1 MFHFISR
8 KTISTSVFMLL
19 LSQIVPVSYMSGHA
33 QETDKPLDLTVLS
46 TNEESVSFVV
56 VEQNT
61 SASQDALSS
70 QDDVERMEKSDN
82 QTDLA
87 RTVDNES
94 EAQAQTPTDLVS
106 NEEEQNQNDDVS
118 QEDES
123 KINLISETQE
133 VQEQSNIDEPATG
146 RMTKRKIKDVGL
158 ASIGIGIDEAKQ
170 LDQFTNRLWRGIP
183 VDRAM
188 RLIEIIPADL
198 SSDALRQM
206 SYQAIARQ
214 GVPPKGAADN
224 PTALLQARM
233 DYLART
239 GRSDAL
245 ASIVKQLP
253 KNDEWQS
260 WHEWKIFYDL
270 MMRQDDEACA
280 TAAENASTSLDPLWQ
295 KTNLMC
301 QILTGDEMRASFSAD
316 VLKASGLIDDP
327 LYFDLIDLLLG
338 RANMEDVQSRAASVT
353 TLDFMHVILMDAAH
367 VEISATQIANLEPSY
382 REAAGALRYLS
393 DEARQSLGLSNLQSG
408 LMSRS
413 QAKALFIASTTQ
425 NDTALMAMSR
435 RLEAQDNKA
444 STPLYL
450 AIRNE
455 VANANGLSADEL
467 REFVT
472 LIMQAMQL
480 EMSDHKGALWLPFYA
495 PLLSEA
501 VAAADITTLDADLQY
516 DFALLMRLANLPL
529 SPLPS
534 DGTAVVQADH
544 LSIVLDAT
552 ASLADRTTSMLAL
565 GLEVYLPLLGM
576 SEADNRDWFAI
587 YDEQTASQNLGY
599 QPLSEAGMM
608 ALKQAAAK
616 GQKVETI
623 ILASRLI
630 DGRLLSDISP
640 QNMDMMIQQLAQA
653 GLPNTAAA
661 LADEALRA
669 HVMQALFHPEAAAS
683 L

>member
-19 LSQIVPVSYMSGHA
+19 LSQGVAVSLSGVNA

-56 VEQNT
+56 VEQSLSESQQETETTDNT
-61 SASQDALSS
+61 
-70 QDDVERMEKSDN
+70 DN
-82 QTDLA
+82 QTDILA
-87 RTVDNES
+87 ELDNES
-94 EAQAQTPTDLVS
+94 AEQAELQTELVL
-106 NEEEQNQNDDVS
+106 NQDNQTNAAETSVTS
-118 QEDES
+118 Q
-123 KINLISETQE
+123 TQAD
-133 VQEQSNIDEPATG
+133 QEPSQADEPVTG
-146 RMTKRKIKDVGL
+146 RMTKRKVKDVGL
-158 ASIGIGIDEAKQ
+158 ASIGIGIDDTKQ
-170 LDQFTNRLWRGIP
+170 LDQFTNRLWRGIN
-183 VDRAM
+183 VARAM

-233 DYLART
+233 DYLARM

-245 ASIVKQLP
+245 ASIVAQLP

-270 MMRQDDEACA
+270 MMRQDEEACA
-280 TAAENASTSLDPLWQ
+280 TAAEKASTSLDPLWQ

-316 VLKASGLIDDP
+316 VLKASGLIDDA

-338 RANMEDVQSRAASVT
+338 RVDMDDVQARASSIT
-353 TLDFMHVILMDAAH
+353 SLDFMHVILMDAAH
-367 VEISATQIANLEPSY
+367 IEISSTQIANLEPSY
-382 REAAGALRYLS
+382 REAAGALRYLA
-393 DEARQSLGLSNLQSG
+393 DEARQSLALSNFQSG
-408 LMSRS
+408 LMSQS
-413 QAKALFIASTTQ
+413 QAKALFIAGTAQ
-425 NDTALMAMSR
+425 DDTPLMAMSR
-435 RLEAQDNKA
+435 RLEAQNGEA
-444 STPLYL
+444 SAPLYL

-455 VANANGLSADEL
+455 VANANSLSADEL

-472 LIMQAMQL
+472 LIMQAIQL
-480 EMSDHKGALWLPFYA
+480 EIADNRGALWLPFYA

-501 VAAADITTLDADLQY
+501 MAEADITSFDADRQAE
-516 DFALLMRLANLPL
+516 FAFVMRLANEPL
-529 SPLPS
+529 TPLPS
-534 DGTAVVQADH
+534 DGAAVVQADH
-544 LSIVLDAT
+544 LSIMLDSA
-552 ASLADRTTSMLAL
+552 APSSDRISSMLAL
-565 GLEVYLPLLGM
+565 GLQAYMPLLGA
-576 SEADNRDWFAI
+576 SEADDRDWFAI
-587 YDEQTASQNLGY
+587 YDEQTALENRGY
-599 QPLSEAGMM
+599 QPLSETGMM
-608 ALKQAAAK
+608 ALQRAAMK

-623 ILASRLI
+623 ILAASLI
-630 DGRLLSDISP
+630 DAQYLSDISP
-640 QNMDMMIQQLAQA
+640 QNIMMIIQHLKQA
-653 GLPNTAAA
+653 GLQNTAAA

-669 HVMQALFHPEAAAS
+669 HVMQALFRPEVAPS